1 MAPKPAPVP
10 SPSVSDIVE
19 DPDDASFKIHS
30 MYQNKKY
37 LPHSQRVANIAWRI
51 QNYKFMQKKDAALNS
66 KHLSSRR
73 SLKPITDPNVEEFDY
88 VAHIRRI
95 SREEYGAEP
104 AAFMP
109 RTSTLSMSIP
119 STGMAHSTLVPQSST
134 IAPHAMARSH
144 TTSFLT
150 SPTGLTSHN
159 GSAQWPQNGGIQS
172 GHQHGNNGHGNGNGI
187 GNNNNNSS
195 NGSMSFLSSY
205 INLLELTIKH
215 DSKTSPSHLSI
226 ASSTVTSA
234 PLVQLKL
241 ELLRQ
246 SSSKP
251 LLQCTNC
258 QTRTTPLWR
267 RTNAGDV
274 LCNACGLFFK
284 LHGILRPLNGS
295 QSLPIQS
302 TVVQPQQQA
311 KRSSD
316 SSVSDKN
323 LDLFAKVNMHEVN
336 PGNKPF
342 VASDARRHQNL
353 AAASPHRN
361 SAMGSDF
368 GATPSLHIPNMFD
381 SATSTNI
388 NDIDKMLDI
397 NMFLQD
403 AFGDA
408 NSNPSGPPME
418 FADLHFNFL
427 GLEATDEIL
436 IDDVAHKNNT
446 SWNWLDFGPAT
457 AGGL

>member
-1 MAPKPAPVP
+1 M
-10 SPSVSDIVE
+10 SDIVE

-66 KHLSSRR
+66 KHLTSARR
-73 SLKPITDPNVEEFDY
+73 PLKPITDPNVEEFDY

-104 AAFMP
+104 AAFLP
-109 RTSTLSMSIP
+109 RTSTLSMGIP
-119 STGMAHSTLVPQSST
+119 STAMSHSTLVPQNST

-150 SPTGLTSHN
+150 SPTGLASYNGVSH
-159 GSAQWPQNGGIQS
+159 WPQNGAPQS
-172 GHQHGNNGHGNGNGI
+172 GHPHGSNGNGNSIGNGNSSSSNI
-187 GNNNNNSS
+187 GNNNNNGNS
-195 NGSMSFLSSY
+195 SMSFLSSY

-267 RTNAGDV
+267 RTSAGDV

-284 LHGILRPLNGS
+284 LHGILRPLNGPL
-295 QSLPIQS
+295 SLPIQS
-302 TVVQPQQQA
+302 ALVQPQQQA

-323 LDLFAKVNMHEVN
+323 LDLFAKVNMNEVN
-336 PGNKPF
+336 PSNKQLGS
-342 VASDARRHQNL
+342 SDTRKQHQSISV
-353 AAASPHRN
+353 ASPHRS

-381 SATSTNI
+381 SAASNNI

-403 AFGDA
+403 TFSDVNA
-408 NSNPSGPPME
+408 NPSGAPME

-436 IDDVAHKNNT
+436 IDDVAHKNNAA
-446 SWNWLDFGPAT
+446 WNWLDFGPAT